1 MPTTAATSLT
11 AAAAYDDGADRPK
24 FVPGTIGWTAADL
37 DDPEIERLW
46 FDGRYE
52 IVEGVLTQM
61 PAAYLDSSGALIRLV
76 TILMDF
82 TKANGVEGQFAVETD
97 LVLNPMRVPRADAIF
112 MTAEALRRQEAENAA
127 SKLPRGRYGRVRVM
141 PTLVMESV
149 SPGHEAHDRKTKRQW
164 YAEARIPH
172 YWILD
177 AFDRSMECL
186 LLDGAGYRTEWLGR
200 DGDEVRPS
208 LFPGL
213 VIPVSR
219 LWL

>member
-1 MPTTAATSLT
+1 MAATGL
-11 AAAAYDDGADRPK
+11 AAAGAYDDDAERRR
-24 FVPGTIGWTAADL
+24 FVPGTIGWTADDL
-37 DDPEIERLW
+37 DDPEVERLW

-76 TILMDF
+76 SMLMDF
-82 TKANGVEGQFAVETD
+82 AKANHIDGKFAVETD
-97 LVLNPMRVPRADAIF
+97 LVLHPMRVPRADAVF
-112 MTAEALRRQEAENAA
+112 MTAEALRRQEAANAA
-127 SKLPRGRYGRVRVM
+127 SRLPRGRYGRVRVT
-141 PTLVMESV
+141 PVLVIESV
-149 SPGHEAHDRKTKRQW
+149 SPGHEAHDRKTKRGW
-164 YAEARIPH
+164 YAEAGIPH

-177 AFDRSMECL
+177 AFDRSLECL
-186 LLDGAGYRTEWLGR
+186 VLHGAAYRTEQLGR
-200 DGDEVRPS
+200 DGDEIHPC

>member
-1 MPTTAATSLT
+1 MPTTAVTNF
-11 AAAAYDDGADRPK
+11 AAAEAYDGDAERPR
-24 FVPGTIGWTAADL
+24 FVPGTIGWTADDL
-37 DDPEIERLW
+37 DDPEVERLW

-76 TILMDF
+76 TMLTEFADAKGIGG
-82 TKANGVEGQFAVETD
+82 KFAVETD
-97 LVLNPMRVPRADAIF
+97 LVLHPMRVPRADAVF
-112 MTAEALRRQEAENAA
+112 LTADALRRQEEANAA

-141 PTLVMESV
+141 PTLVIESI

-164 YAEARIPH
+164 YAEAGIPH

-177 AFDRSMECL
+177 AFERSLECL
-186 LLDGAGYRTEWLGR
+186 VLDSAAYRMEQLGR

-213 VIPVSR
+213 VMVVSR
-219 LWL
+219 LWV